1 MAGLVLQ
8 PGGRRDY
15 HAFFASASNAPLQS
29 SMHDLPLQFLG
40 GGNMADAII
49 AGLLASGHDAERI
62 LVVEPEPA
70 RATALRNQHGVTVVA
85 PGAPLKAEAVTVLAV
100 KPQVAAEA
108 LAATPVPAGALVVSI
123 AAGLS
128 CDWLRSQL
136 SEGVRVARCMPN
148 TPARLGAGV
157 TGIWADTDIGEAAR
171 AQIDYLLGAAGAT
184 VWLESEAQIDAV
196 TALSG
201 SGPAYVFALGE
212 AMAAA
217 GQQLGLPQETAEEL
231 ARQTLIG
238 AGRLLAEETATAGE
252 LRARVTSAGGTTAAA
267 LAELEAGGLSA
278 LMARAMAAA
287 AERARELSAPP
298 THDEES
304 EH

>member
-1 MAGLVLQ
+1 
-8 PGGRRDY
+8 
-15 HAFFASASNAPLQS
+15 
-29 SMHDLPLQFLG
+29 MHNLPLQFLG

-49 AGLLASGHDAERI
+49 AGLIAAGHATERI
-62 LVVEPEPA
+62 LVVEPDA
-70 RATALRNQHGVTVVA
+70 RRAEALRSRHGVEVLA
-85 PGAPLKAEAVTVLAV
+85 PGAPLQAEAVTVLAV

-108 LAATPVPAGALVVSI
+108 LAATPVPAGALLVSI

-128 CDWLRSQL
+128 CDWLRRQL
-136 SEGVRVARCMPN
+136 PAGVRVARCMPN

-157 TGIWADTDIGEAAR
+157 TGIWADADIDAAAH

-217 GQQLGLPQETAEEL
+217 GRQLGLPAETAEKL

-238 AGRLLAEETATAGE
+238 AGRLLAEDTATVGE

-267 LAELEAGGLSA
+267 LAELEAGDLNG
-278 LMARAMAAA
+278 LMARAMQAA

-298 THDEES
+298 PHDEGAK
-304 EH
+304 H

>member
-1 MAGLVLQ
+1 
-8 PGGRRDY
+8 
-15 HAFFASASNAPLQS
+15 
-29 SMHDLPLQFLG
+29 MHNLPLQFLG

-49 AGLLASGHDAERI
+49 AGLIAAGHATERI
-62 LVVEPEPA
+62 LVVEPDA
-70 RATALRNQHGVTVVA
+70 RRAEALRSRHGVEVLA
-85 PGAPLKAEAVTVLAV
+85 PGAPLQAEAVTVLAV

-108 LAATPVPAGALVVSI
+108 LAATPVPAGALLVSI

-128 CDWLRSQL
+128 CDWLRRQL
-136 SEGVRVARCMPN
+136 PAGVRVARCMPN

-157 TGIWADTDIGEAAR
+157 TGIWADADIDAA
-171 AQIDYLLGAAGAT
+171 AH
-184 VWLESEAQIDAV
+184 AQIDAV

-217 GQQLGLPQETAEEL
+217 GRQLGLPAETAEKL

-238 AGRLLAEETATAGE
+238 AGRLLAEDTATVGE

-267 LAELEAGGLSA
+267 LAELEAGDLNG
-278 LMARAMAAA
+278 LMARAMQAA

-298 THDEES
+298 PHDEGAK
-304 EH
+304 H

>member
-15 HAFFASASNAPLQS
+15 HAFFASASKAPSHSPMQQ
-29 SMHDLPLQFLG
+29 LPLQFLG

-49 AGLLASGHDAERI
+49 AGLLAAGHDAARI
-62 LVVEPEPA
+62 LVVEPDAA
-70 RATALRNQHGVTVVA
+70 RADALKNRYGVTVAA
-85 PGAPLKAEAVTVLAV
+85 PGTPLQVEAVTVLAV

-108 LAATPVPAGALVVSI
+108 LAATRVPAGALLVSI

-128 CDWLRSQL
+128 CDWLRGQL
-136 SEGVRVARCMPN
+136 PAGVRVARCMPN

-157 TGIWADTDIGEAAR
+157 TGIWADADIDDAAR
-171 AQIDYLLGAAGAT
+171 AQIDYLLSAAGAT

-212 AMAAA
+212 AMASA
-217 GQQLGLPQETAEEL
+217 GQQLGLPADTAEKL

-238 AGRLLAEETATAGE
+238 AGRLLAGDTATAGE

-267 LAELEAGGLSA
+267 LAELETGGLEA
-278 LMARAMAAA
+278 LIARAMGAAA
-287 AERARELSAPP
+287 ARARELSAPNNN
-298 THDEES
+298 EGARS
-304 EH
+304 